1 MPASPSA
8 QSLSDLAGPAGI
20 ASIEKKL
27 SDLAKPALLPTS
39 EQIALWDA
47 KLRWWVAV
55 VIVAAFL
62 IVNWLVLWGIWRVYQ
77 EDIELLTLPGS
88 KFTATDR
95 LVTTNLMITVIGATT
110 VQLGTLI
117 VLMGKYLFP
126 APRT

>member
-1 MPASPSA
+1 
-8 QSLSDLAGPAGI
+8 
-20 ASIEKKL
+20 
-27 SDLAKPALLPTS
+27 LLPTS

-77 EDIELLTLPGS
+77 EDIELLTLAGS
-88 KFTATDR
+88 KFTASDR